1 MANGWNP
8 LIGIGFTALGIG
20 YLWESSQKRHG
31 NTPLGTG
38 DSSGLGAL
46 APYAAKMPP
55 VRRSRSNTRPTH
67 LGALQPMSATPNGL
81 KSMKFYPAGDIK
93 NRVGRIADQ
102 IRKDSLDPNVVSAAR
117 AIVSQKC
124 GDIEGGRYWCVPVKD
139 WKGEIKAVFNAVTNP
154 NSPFAV
160 RYTRDHVEVD
170 MFASSELMARLPA
183 EDCDGLTI
191 RVGALLRAL
200 GYHVRCRVVAP
211 AGSPEQWSHIYLA
224 VAVPPGSK
232 DGWMPLDPSEAQ
244 HGAFWEVPQ
253 SYISSKRDFEV

>member
-1 MANGWNP
+1 MSSSPNKLIAVGFATIGLGYLYELFKDGSSPASP
-8 LIGIGFTALGIG
+8 LGSDFDGLEPYAAGLPPIRRTRGATRPTALGAI
-20 YLWESSQKRHG
+20 Q
-31 NTPLGTG
+31 PQ
-38 DSSGLGAL
+38 GA
-46 APYAAKMPP
+46 
-55 VRRSRSNTRPTH
+55 VT
-67 LGALQPMSATPNGL
+67 NGL
-81 KSMKFYPAGDIK
+81 KSMKFYPAGDID
-93 NRVGRIADQ
+93 NRVGRIAGQ

-124 GDIEGGRYWCVPVKD
+124 GSLEGGRHWCVPVKD
-139 WKGEIKAVFNAVTNP
+139 WKSEIRAVFNAVTNP

-170 MFASSELMARLPA
+170 MFASSELMSRLPA

-191 RVGALLRAL
+191 RLGSLLRAL

-211 AGSPEQWSHIYLA
+211 AGAPNQWSHIYLA

-232 DGWMPLDPSEAQ
+232 DSWMPLDPSEAQ

-253 SYISSKRDFEV
+253 ALISTKRDFEV

>member
-20 YLWESSQKRHG
+20 YLWESVQKRHG
-31 NTPLGTG
+31 NTPLGDD
-38 DSSGLGAL
+38 DSLGAL
-46 APYAAKMPP
+46 APYAANLPP
-55 VRRSRSNTRPTH
+55 IRRSRGNTPPTS
-67 LGALQPMSATPNGL
+67 LGAIQPQASVSNGL
-81 KSMKFYPAGDIK
+81 KSMKFYPAGDITS
-93 NRVGRIADQ
+93 RVGRIAGQ

-124 GDIEGGRYWCVPVKD
+124 GSIEGGRHWCVPVKD
-139 WKGEIKAVFNAVTNP
+139 WKSEIRAVFAAVTNP
-154 NSPFAV
+154 NSPFSV

-170 MFASSELMARLPA
+170 MFASSALMQRLPA

-191 RVGALLRAL
+191 RLGALLRAL

-211 AGSPEQWSHIYLA
+211 AGAPDQWSHIYLA

-232 DGWMPLDPSEAQ
+232 DSWMALDPSEAQ
-244 HGAFWEVPQ
+244 HGAFWEVP
-253 SYISSKRDFEV
+253 SALISTKRDFDV

>member
-8 LIGIGFTALGIG
+8 LIGIGFASLGVG
-20 YLWESSQKRHG
+20 YLYEAYKGQRSP
-31 NTPLGTG
+31 TPMGGTA
-38 DSSGLGAL
+38 LGAL
-46 APYAAKMPP
+46 APYAERLPP
-55 VRRSRSNTRPTH
+55 IRRSRGRATAPAH
-67 LGALQPMSATPNGL
+67 LGALEPMKGVPNGL
-81 KSMKFYPAGDIK
+81 KSMKFYPAGDID
-93 NRVGRIADQ
+93 NRVGRIAGQ

-124 GDIEGGRYWCVPVKD
+124 GDLEGGRHWCVPVKD
-139 WKGEIKAVFNAVTNP
+139 WKGEIKAVFHAVTNP

-191 RVGALLRAL
+191 RLGSLLRAL

-211 AGSPEQWSHIYLA
+211 AGAPNQWSHIYLA

-244 HGAFWEVPQ
+244 HGPFWEVPQ
-253 SYISSKRDFEV
+253 SYISTKRDFEV